1 MNNKHTTIIAVIAI
15 IIALYG
21 AFLLLKNP
29 VVAPEVGD
37 MATTTNEVATTITPT
52 TTMKKITPAK
62 TTTTTKSVPTISYTD
77 RGFTPSTIEVKA
89 GDTVKFVN
97 NSNKEMSIASAAVG
111 GFGAATPLNQDG
123 SVKRAGT
130 FTVVFTGPGSWDY
143 MNRLSQGDK
152 GTIVVR

>member
-1 MNNKHTTIIAVIAI
+1 MIKKYTIVIIAIVIT
-15 IIALYG
+15 LYG
-21 AFLLLKNP
+21 AFLLLKKP
-29 VVAPEVGD
+29 AVAPEGGD
-37 MATTTNEVATTITPT
+37 MATTTDEVATTTTPT
-52 TTMKKITPAK
+52 TTMKKTAPAK
-62 TTTTTKSVPTISYTD
+62 TSTATKGGSTISYTD

-97 NSNKEMSIASAAVG
+97 NSSKEMSIASAAVG

-123 SVKRAGT
+123 SVKRGGT

-143 MNRLSQGDK
+143 MNRMSQGDK